1 MIIEKVAEHLID
13 LDLLPAKSKILD
25 LGCLGFVFTNEMR
38 RLGHSVYPVDIQ
50 EMDGMYYRI
59 AITGYNGYGYVIN
72 NRDKQAVRF
81 SVHDHKKPGES
92 YRIQCLTLE
101 SFMQIQQVDFFDYIK
116 CDVEGSE
123 YAIIM
128 SLKKA
133 PSKQFEVEFHLH
145 TAAYTEASVS
155 EMVDKLKSLGYEVAS
170 HEMTSEH
177 GCGMNYWSSLFILK

>member
-1 MIIEKVAEHLID
+1 M
-13 LDLLPAKSKILD
+13 DLLPENAKILD
-25 LGCLGFVFTNEMR
+25 LGCLGFLFTNEMR

-50 EMDGMYYRI
+50 DMDGGYYNL
-59 AITGYNGYGYVIN
+59 AITGYNGYGYVVPSS
-72 NRDKQAVRF
+72 DKQAVRF
-81 SVHDHKKPGES
+81 SEHEPKYLSWDTVK
-92 YRIQCLTLE
+92 CLTLE
-101 SFMQIQQVDFFDYIK
+101 SFMEGLGINFFDYIK

-145 TAAYTEASVS
+145 TAAYTETSVS

>member
-1 MIIEKVAEHLID
+1 MTIDKVAEHLID
-13 LDLLPAKSKILD
+13 MELLPEKAKILD

-50 EMDGMYYRI
+50 DMDGLYHRV
-59 AITGYNGYGYVIN
+59 AITGYNGYGYVVL

-81 SVHDHKKPGES
+81 SEYEPKNHSWYTV
-92 YRIQCLTLE
+92 QCLTLE
-101 SFMQIQQVDFFDYIK
+101 SFMETLGVHFFDYIK

-133 PSKQFEVEFHLH
+133 PSKQFECEFHLH
-145 TAAYTEASVS
+145 TGAYTEAAVT
-155 EMVDKLKSLGYEVAS
+155 EMVDKLKSLGYYVAS
-170 HEMTSEH
+170 HEKTAQH
-177 GCGMNYWSSLFILK
+177 GCGLNYWSSLFIL